1 MWLLGVAVA
10 VPVLVVVVVVV
21 AVPVP
26 AVVVV
31 VVAVPVPVV
40 VVGGGGGGLRAC
52 LIICPSPGLTPLAPL
67 NHSNNLKV
75 FSKSNTR
82 KAADMTR
89 VDTCG

>member
-10 VPVLVVVVVVV
+10 VSVPVLV
-21 AVPVP
+21 PVLL
-26 AVVVV
+26 VV

-40 VVGGGGGGLRAC
+40 VVGGGGGLRAC